1 MRAGSCGI
9 AIMSV
14 PMILSYE
21 SPEEASAKF
30 AIGRF
35 AEFLALSVG
44 IPLTYVLAT
53 RLGWHISPIVL
64 LLLVAAGCAAA
75 LLLDPTF
82 DRRRLWNTQDLL
94 RRLLATLPLLALGA
108 VVMAGYIFYFEREQ
122 LFWLLRDRP
131 GVWAAL
137 MIGYPLASVYP
148 QELIYRAFLFHRY
161 RGLFGRGWPMILVSA
176 LAFGYMHIA
185 FANIPAVVM
194 TLVGG
199 IIFARRYDR
208 THSLLVTSIEHALF
222 GQLIF
227 TIGLAHY
234 LLNGTLLTILKLT
247 GQ

>member
-1 MRAGSCGI
+1 
-9 AIMSV
+9 MSV
-14 PMILSYE
+14 PLIISYE
-21 SPEEASAKF
+21 SPEEVSAGF

-35 AEFLALSVG
+35 AEFLALFVG
-44 IPLTYVLAT
+44 IPLAYVQSK
-53 RLGWHISPIVL
+53 RLGWNITPIVPL
-64 LLLVAAGCAAA
+64 LVVAAGCTTA

-82 DRRRLWNTQDLL
+82 DRRRLWNAQDLL
-94 RRLLATLPLLALGA
+94 RRLLATLPLLAISAA
-108 VVMAGYIFYFEREQ
+108 VMGGYILYFEREQ

-131 GVWAAL
+131 GIWAAL

-148 QELIYRAFLFHRY
+148 QELIYRAFMFHRY
-161 RGLFGRGWPMILVSA
+161 RGVFGRGWPMILISA

-185 FANIPAVVM
+185 FANIPAVLM

-208 THSLLVTSIEHALF
+208 TGSLLVTSIEHAF
-222 GQLIF
+222 YGQLVF

-234 LLNGTLLTILKLT
+234 LLNGTLMAILKLA